1 MLLKLGKAEINI
13 HGGLVFLGLLVADS
27 MYANHCKAKMFKHT
41 VEKKSEE
48 TEKKA
53 EVETEEES

>member
-1 MLLKLGKAEINI
+1 MLLKVGKTEINI

-27 MYANHCKAKMFKHT
+27 MYANHCKLKAFKHSVETT
-41 VEKKSEE
+41 VETTKKV
-48 TEKKA
+48 

>member
-1 MLLKLGKAEINI
+1 MLLKIGKTEINI

-27 MYANHCKAKMFKHT
+27 MYANHCRSKMFKHA
-41 VEKKSEE
+41 VKKSEE

-53 EVETEEES
+53 EVEEKEES

>member
-27 MYANHCKAKMFKHT
+27 MYANHCRSKIIKHAM
-41 VEKKSEE
+41 KKSEE
-48 TEKKA
+48 TEKEA
-53 EVETEEES
+53 EVEKEEES

>member
-27 MYANHCKAKMFKHT
+27 MYANHCRSKMFKHT
-41 VEKKSEE
+41 VEKAVE

-53 EVETEEES
+53 EIKKEEES

>member
-13 HGGLVFLGLLVADS
+13 HGGLIFFGLLVADS
-27 MYANHCKAKMFKHT
+27 MYANHCKLKMVKHT
-41 VEKKSEE
+41 TKKSEE

-53 EVETEEES
+53 EVEKEEES

>member
-1 MLLKLGKAEINI
+1 MLLKVGKTELNI

-27 MYANHCKAKMFKHT
+27 MYANRCKVKMAKHEA
-41 VEKKSEE
+41 EKSVE

-53 EVETEEES
+53 EVEKEEES